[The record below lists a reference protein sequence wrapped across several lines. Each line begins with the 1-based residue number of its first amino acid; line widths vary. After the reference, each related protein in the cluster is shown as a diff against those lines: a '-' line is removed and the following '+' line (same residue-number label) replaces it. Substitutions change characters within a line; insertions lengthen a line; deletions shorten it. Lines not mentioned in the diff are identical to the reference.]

1 MEIKQTLCKTALS
14 SSSLPGLS
22 YSLNPYRGCQH
33 HCAYCYAPNVLRI
46 NRDQWDIAIEVKTN
60 ISMILTKELKTK
72 KPGVVGISTV
82 TDPYQ
87 PLEQKYLLTRYC
99 LEQLLKVDFPVH
111 IQTKSI
117 LVTRDLDLISQ
128 FSESQV
134 MISIATIHD
143 EQRKALEPHSS
154 SIQER
159 LQALR
164 TYANAGVKTSVFF
177 GPVYPTTSLEEI
189 PSILDTFKES
199 GANEIWID
207 MLRLKPGTWQNIQ
220 KALKQDQEIFR
231 DFSKNMFENK
241 KYYLNIREEI
251 RKRGKERNLKIVDAF

>member
-1 MEIKQTLCKTALS
+1 MKVKQTECKTALS
-14 SSSLPGLS
+14 PSSLPGLS

-33 HCAYCYAPNVLRI
+33 HCAYCYAPNVLRM
-46 NRDQWDIAIEVKTN
+46 NQDQWDAAIEVKTN
-60 ISMILTKELKTK
+60 IPVILAKELKTK

-87 PLEQKYLLTRYC
+87 PLEQNYLLTRYC
-99 LEQLLKVDFPVH
+99 LEQLLKVDFPIH
-111 IQTKSI
+111 IQTKSA
-117 LVTRDLDLISQ
+117 LVTQDLDLISR

-134 MISIATIHD
+134 MMSIATLHD
-143 EQRKALEPHSS
+143 EQRKLLEPRSS

-164 TYANAGVKTSVFF
+164 TYADAGVKTSVFF

-189 PSILDTFKES
+189 PSILDTFIES
-199 GANEIWID
+199 GATEIWID
-207 MLRLKPGTWQNIQ
+207 MLRLKPGIWENIQ
-220 KALKQDQEIFR
+220 KALKQEKKVFLV
-231 DFSKNMFENK
+231 FSKNVFENK

-251 RKRGKERNLKIVDAF
+251 RKRGKERNLKILDAF